1 MGCDIHNHIEYKRNG
16 KWICGDYF
24 KVNPYN
30 IEDARE
36 PHLELVPFCEN
47 RNYGL
52 FSQLAG
58 VRNYYDNRPIAEP
71 KGLPDDLS
79 DDVKK
84 DAEYWGMDGHNH
96 SYLTL
101 KELLDYVK
109 KNPKINYSGYIS
121 VQEAIALD
129 VEGKTPSEWCQATND
144 PAWVFRRWKKEQ
156 EALNHLIDE
165 MKKRADELCLIY
177 DYEWDKHPE
186 EAYSKSKDIRL
197 VFWFDN

>member
-24 KVNPYN
+24 KVNPYS
-30 IEDARE
+30 IDDARE

-47 RNYGL
+47 RNHGL

-84 DAEYWGMDGHNH
+84 DAEYWWMDGHNY

-121 VQEAIALD
+121 V
-129 VEGKTPSEWCQATND
+129 
-144 PAWVFRRWKKEQ
+144 Q